1 MVIRIYTDGATSRNG
16 QEGAVGGWAYLAII
30 ENKME
35 NFSNFE
41 YDTTNQRMELTAA
54 VKALTRLQHLFGYG
68 TKVELYSDSAYLVNC
83 WKDGWWKNWEKNGW
97 LNSKGEPVA
106 NQDLWELL
114 IPFFKEKRIEFIKVK
129 GHSGDEFNE
138 IVDKLA
144 VNETR
149 KARMFLERGYK

>member
-1 MVIRIYTDGATSRNG
+1 MIIRIYTDGATSKNG
-16 QEGAVGGWAYLAII
+16 QKGAIGGWAYLAII
-30 ENKME
+30 GTEVDQ
-35 NFSNFE
+35 FSNFE

-54 VKALTRLQHLFGYG
+54 IKALTRLQKHFTYG

-83 WKDGWWKNWEKNGW
+83 WKDGWWRNWEKNGW
-97 LNSKGEPVA
+97 VNSKREPVA

-129 GHSGDEFNE
+129 GHSGDEYNE

-149 KARMFLERGYK
+149 KARALMG